1 MLEWAKSKPW
11 IWAWLVAE
19 LVSLPSLLLPH
30 HWGQLSSTGL
40 ASSPSALAWQR
51 QSQLSCSRALRAS
64 SPHLHP
70 QPPLLPPMPT
80 EPALL
85 CCPGEVQG
93 LLSQVLQ
100 PVRDRA
106 SSSFFMTLGQLF
118 HDAQERDGTSSTQP
132 SDINT
137 DPGSSPDQGS
147 LPCLWR

>member
-1 MLEWAKSKPW
+1 MTLHGAIELKPLTEDSSPPLKGTSY
-11 IWAWLVAE
+11 I
-19 LVSLPSLLLPH
+19 SLTPLLLFI
-30 HWGQLSSTGL
+30 LIMATSNFVTC
-40 ASSPSALAWQR
+40 
-51 QSQLSCSRALRAS
+51 SCSHMQPS
-64 SPHLHP
+64 SMSPHLHP

-137 DPGSSPDQGS
+137 DPGSSPDQGC
-147 LPCLWR
+147 LPGFWW